1 MKIFGITEFAARLPS
16 AIFGIV
22 GIVATYLFGKKLF
35 NKTAGFIAALALA
48 TTTSYI
54 YYSRNAML
62 DVTTTA
68 LITLS
73 LYLYWKAVEDR
84 ARLKNWILVGI
95 FVGLAALVKNVVGML
110 PLAIIGLNEAYLLIS
125 KQAKLNLRG
134 YFAILLTTL
143 AIFLPWH
150 IVMYARYGQDFIEKY
165 VFYHILDRGLTE
177 IEGKGEPFWWYLI
190 VMKVSMRIWF
200 IGLIGAIPMVLLR
213 AFRKDKRYILLLI
226 SFAVMFVFFSI
237 SKSKIVWYIMPLYP
251 IAALMVG
258 TFVERALHF
267 IMSKYKCLDTRI
279 FKAWFIYTLTVFSL
293 FYLFLVRGLVYPS
306 DLTGAEAELM
316 KYK

>member
-200 IGLIGAIPMVLLR
+200 IVA
-213 AFRKDKRYILLLI
+213 
-226 SFAVMFVFFSI
+226 
-237 SKSKIVWYIMPLYP
+237 LYP
-251 IAALMVG
+251 IASLMVG
-258 TFVERALHF
+258 NFVERALHF

-316 KYK
+316 KY